1 MLRIVCTVIFSLL
14 ISGCQT
20 TPNLLSNSSTSKELT
35 NNSAAITSLNNTSW
49 VVQSVAGRGLMEYL
63 SLTLHFKSHSEIE
76 GFSGCNRFKGQY
88 EIINSRLEVGP
99 LASTR
104 KYCSKV
110 IMNQEHLLL
119 NELSKPLFLSQ
130 KDNRVIQLI
139 NNKGEVTRLMMQ

>member
-1 MLRIVCTVIFSLL
+1 MQKRPKASLL
-14 ISGCQT
+14 VKNILLVVQKNEGFSGCQ
-20 TPNLLSNSSTSKELT
+20 
-35 NNSAAITSLNNTSW
+35 
-49 VVQSVAGRGLMEYL
+49 RG
-63 SLTLHFKSHSEIE
+63 E

-119 NELSKPLFLSQ
+119 NELSKSLLLSQ